1 MRDSEDLQVLQDRAV
16 AAVALAKAEGADD
29 AWAAASSSRS
39 TQCQLRDG
47 VLERMQHSHSRRLS
61 VDLYVDGRYFS
72 HSTSDLRDGPLR
84 DFMAE
89 AVALT
94 RALQP
99 DPHRAL
105 PDPAL
110 FEGRS
115 GVDLDAVDPS
125 LAKLDNDARQA
136 LGLRI
141 DARMSG
147 KPGVISASSTVV
159 DGSHASAHASSNG
172 FRGGHASTFVGTY
185 ASVTLQ
191 DEGDRRPEGG
201 MGASA
206 PHLVDLP
213 DADWIGD
220 EALAQARARLGS
232 RKGPTTTTTM
242 VVDRMI
248 AGRAIGALLGPARG
262 WAVQQGQSFWADR
275 LDERVVS
282 PVLRLTDEPL
292 LPRALGSRHFDGE
305 GIAARPMTIIEG
317 GALRTMY
324 IDTYYGRKLGV
335 APTTGGSSNLVV
347 QPGEGDLASIV
358 ADVGK
363 GIYVT
368 SWLGGNSDST
378 SGEFSMGLRGHL
390 IENGRI
396 GAPVGEM
403 NVTGNL
409 LDLFSR
415 LTRVGGDP
423 WTYGSFHAPT
433 LVFEGVSFSGT

>member
-1 MRDSEDLQVLQDRAV
+1 M
-16 AAVALAKAEGADD
+16 
-29 AWAAASSSRS
+29 
-39 TQCQLRDG
+39 
-47 VLERMQHSHSRRLS
+47 
-61 VDLYVDGRYFS
+61 
-72 HSTSDLRDGPLR
+72 
-84 DFMAE
+84 
-89 AVALT
+89 
-94 RALQP
+94 
-99 DPHRAL
+99 
-105 PDPAL
+105 
-110 FEGRS
+110 
-115 GVDLDAVDPS
+115 
-125 LAKLDNDARQA
+125 
-136 LGLRI
+136 
-141 DARMSG
+141 
-147 KPGVISASSTVV
+147 
-159 DGSHASAHASSNG
+159 
-172 FRGGHASTFVGTY
+172 
-185 ASVTLQ
+185 
-191 DEGDRRPEGG
+191 
-201 MGASA
+201 
-206 PHLVDLP
+206 
-213 DADWIGD
+213 
-220 EALAQARARLGS
+220 
-232 RKGPTTTTTM
+232 
-242 VVDRMI
+242 
-248 AGRAIGALLGPARG
+248 
-262 WAVQQGQSFWADR
+262 QQGQSFWADR

-415 LTRVGGDP
+415 LARVGGDP